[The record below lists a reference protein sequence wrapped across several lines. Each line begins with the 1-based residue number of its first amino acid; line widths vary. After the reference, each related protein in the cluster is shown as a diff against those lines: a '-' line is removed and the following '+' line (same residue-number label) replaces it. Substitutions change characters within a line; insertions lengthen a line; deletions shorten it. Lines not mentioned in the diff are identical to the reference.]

1 MYQLGFKQWPTNLY
15 QNAPETPLKKP
26 DQMFGTRSSEANN
39 SLCSAMDASNTAV
52 KNASSTTHL
61 HGYLLA
67 HDQPPP
73 AAAAAASVVV
83 DVPALSCRAVRGA
96 LLLVANYAALFVGSL
111 SSSMLSRFYFAHG
124 GADRWLATLVQSA
137 GFPALLLVVLC
148 VGPPGSSSAPFKGF
162 TPRLVLYCV
171 LLGLVMGLNNLLYS
185 CGASYLPVS
194 TTSLLLSMQLAFT
207 LALAAALVRVPLSFA
222 NLNAVVLLTLSSL
235 LLALR
240 RGAGH
245 GGGRSDAGGAS
256 AATSSPEGY
265 TAGVAAT
272 LGAALLFALY
282 LPGAELVYRHGGV
295 TGFRMV
301 VEAQVIM
308 EAVATAL
315 STAGM
320 VASAGG
326 SSPWSGVEAT
336 WDLSPA
342 AYYAVVGA
350 AVVSW
355 QLCFLGTA
363 GTVYLTTSLHGG
375 ICMTALLAVNVAGG
389 VVVFGDEFGP
399 EKAIAMLLCF
409 WAFSSYIYGEYKKGA
424 KMLEGPNNQGD
435 GVLDRV

>member
-1 MYQLGFKQWPTNLY
+1 
-15 QNAPETPLKKP
+15 
-26 DQMFGTRSSEANN
+26 
-39 SLCSAMDASNTAV
+39 MDG
-52 KNASSTTHL
+52 KSTT
-61 HGYLLA
+61 
-67 HDQPPP
+67 
-73 AAAAAASVVV
+73 AAAAKPPTSATTQLNTPLL
-83 DVPALSCRAVRGA
+83 PACAPPPVLISNCAVRRS
-96 LLLVANYAALFVGSL
+96 LLLAVTYAALFAGSL
-111 SSSMLSRFYFAHG
+111 SSSLLSRFYFAHG

-137 GFPALLLVVLC
+137 GFPFLLLVLITR
-148 VGPPGSSSAPFKGF
+148 PPASGKKMMFGGF

-185 CGASYLPVS
+185 CGTSYLPVS
-194 TTSLLLSMQLAFT
+194 TTSLLLSMQLGFT

-222 NLNAVVLLTLSSL
+222 NVNAVVLLTLSSL

-240 RGAGH
+240 HEVAG
-245 GGGRSDAGGAS
+245 GDRRRSDTRDA
-256 AATSSPEGY
+256 AATA
-265 TAGVAAT
+265 TADYLLGVAAT

-282 LPGAELVYRHGGV
+282 LPAAELVYRHGGV

-308 EAVATAL
+308 EAVATAV
-315 STAGM
+315 SGAGM

-326 SSPWSGVEAT
+326 KGPWSGVEAT

-355 QLCFLGTA
+355 QMCFFGTA

-399 EKAIAMLLCF
+399 DKGVAMVLCL
-409 WAFSSYIYGEYKKGA
+409 WAFSSYVYGEYKKGGSKGVDGGGQIGA
-424 KMLEGPNNQGD
+424 Y
-435 GVLDRV
+435 GVLDQV

>member
-1 MYQLGFKQWPTNLY
+1 MQQFLL
-15 QNAPETPLKKP
+15 AL
-26 DQMFGTRSSEANN
+26 
-39 SLCSAMDASNTAV
+39 LVMDASNTAV
-52 KNASSTTHL
+52 KNTSSTTHL

-73 AAAAAASVVV
+73 PPPAAASVVV
-83 DVPALSCRAVRGA
+83 DVPALSSRAVRGA

-137 GFPALLLVVLC
+137 GFP
-148 VGPPGSSSAPFKGF
+148 GF

-171 LLGLVMGLNNLLYS
+171 LLGLVIMGLNNLLYS

-245 GGGRSDAGGAS
+245 GGGLSDAGGAS
-256 AATSSPEGY
+256 VATSSPEGY

-315 STAGM
+315 SAAGM
-320 VASAGG
+320 AASSAGG
-326 SSPWSGVEAT
+326 SAPWSGVEAT

-424 KMLEGPNNQGD
+424 KMLEGPNSQGD

>member
-1 MYQLGFKQWPTNLY
+1 
-15 QNAPETPLKKP
+15 
-26 DQMFGTRSSEANN
+26 
-39 SLCSAMDASNTAV
+39 MDT
-52 KNASSTTHL
+52 KIST
-61 HGYLLA
+61 
-67 HDQPPP
+67 
-73 AAAAAASVVV
+73 AAAAAKAPPPSATTPLLQSAPPQLVGNDDDAPPPV
-83 DVPALSCRAVRGA
+83 LSRCAVRRT
-96 LLLVANYAALFVGSL
+96 LLLAVTYAALFAGSL
-111 SSSMLSRFYFAHG
+111 SSSLLSRFYFAHG

-137 GFPALLLVVLC
+137 GFPFLLLVLLLA
-148 VGPPGSSSAPFKGF
+148 GPPASGKKVMMFFGGF
-162 TPRLVLYCV
+162 TPRLVVYCV

-185 CGASYLPVS
+185 CGTSYLPVS

-222 NLNAVVLLTLSSL
+222 NVNAVVLLTLSSL

-240 RGAGH
+240 HEAAVTG
-245 GGGRSDAGGAS
+245 SDTGDAAATATAS
-256 AATSSPEGY
+256 ADY
-265 TAGVAAT
+265 MLGVAAT

-282 LPGAELVYRHGGV
+282 LPAAELVYRHGGV

-308 EAVATAL
+308 EAVATAV
-315 STAGM
+315 SGAGM

-326 SSPWSGVEAT
+326 NNKGPWGGVEAA

-355 QLCFLGTA
+355 QMCFFGTA

-389 VVVFGDEFGP
+389 VVVFGDEFGA
-399 EKAIAMLLCF
+399 EKGVAMVLCL
-409 WAFSSYIYGEYKKGA
+409 WAFSSYVYGEYKKGG
-424 KMLEGPNNQGD
+424 KGVEGGGGGQIGAY
-435 GVLDRV
+435 GVLDQV

>member
-1 MYQLGFKQWPTNLY
+1 MEANKNTTAASAAKPPTSATTQLN
-15 QNAPETPLKKP
+15 TPLLP
-26 DQMFGTRSSEANN
+26 SAPPPVLISNCAVRRS
-39 SLCSAMDASNTAV
+39 L
-52 KNASSTTHL
+52 
-61 HGYLLA
+61 LLA
-67 HDQPPP
+67 
-73 AAAAAASVVV
+73 VT
-83 DVPALSCRAVRGA
+83 
-96 LLLVANYAALFVGSL
+96 YAALFAGSL
-111 SSSMLSRFYFAHG
+111 SSSLLSRFYFAHG

-137 GFPALLLVVLC
+137 GFPFLLLVLLTR
-148 VGPPGSSSAPFKGF
+148 PPASGKKMMFGGF

-185 CGASYLPVS
+185 CGTSYLPVS
-194 TTSLLLSMQLAFT
+194 TTSLLLSMQLGFT

-222 NLNAVVLLTLSSL
+222 NVNAVVLLTLSSL

-240 RGAGH
+240 H
-245 GGGRSDAGGAS
+245 EVAGGDRRRADTGDAATTAS
-256 AATSSPEGY
+256 ADY
-265 TAGVAAT
+265 LLGVAAT

-282 LPGAELVYRHGGV
+282 LPAAELVYRHGGV

-308 EAVATAL
+308 EAVATAV
-315 STAGM
+315 SGAGM

-326 SSPWSGVEAT
+326 KGPWSGVEAT

-355 QLCFLGTA
+355 QMCFFGTA

-389 VVVFGDEFGP
+389 VVVFGDDFGP
-399 EKAIAMLLCF
+399 EKGVAMVLCL
-409 WAFSSYIYGEYKKGA
+409 WAFSSYVYGEYKKGGKGVDGGGQIGA
-424 KMLEGPNNQGD
+424 Y
-435 GVLDRV
+435 GVLDQV